1 MINKAHFIRVD
12 VSHPDCGFMCQ
23 HFFPALKNPALQEL
37 GFSGSALAYYVKKY
51 KFQAPNYKQI
61 SNSNTQ

>member
-1 MINKAHFIRVD
+1 ML
-12 VSHPDCGFMCQ
+12 
-23 HFFPALKNPALQEL
+23 PAACWSNGALQNI
-37 GFSGSALAYYVKKY
+37 